1 MEKAK
6 KQKVVTELEEK
17 LRQMNSMF
25 LAEYSGINV
34 AQITRLRK
42 ELRNVGVD
50 FTVIKNSLLTI
61 ASHGTKAESIK
72 DHFTG
77 PNAIVGIYKDPVSAA
92 KVIANFAKE
101 VPNLK
106 LKAGFLG
113 DQVLTP
119 AEILKLATL
128 PPRDVLI
135 AKLFGLLQSMPQRL
149 VYVLSGNINKLLLT
163 LNAIK
168 SKKEQA

>member
-6 KQKVVTELEEK
+6 KHKVVAELAEK

-61 ASHGTKAESIK
+61 ASKGTKAESLK
-72 DHFTG
+72 DYFTG

-92 KVIANFAKE
+92 KVVAGFTKD
-101 VPNLK
+101 VPKLK

-113 DQVLTP
+113 DQILTP
-119 AEILKLATL
+119 ADILKLATL

-135 AKLFGLLQSMPQRL
+135 AKLLGLLQGMPQRL
-149 VYVLSGNINKLLLT
+149 VYALNSNINKLLLT
-163 LNAIK
+163 LNEK
-168 SKKEQA
+168 KKKKEQA